1 MDTTELEKLLIFTK
15 QIVHT
20 GKGDLLCGACSLIA
34 CEKYPHYSAFLKHTQ
49 QWGNSNSLPLNTY
62 THLGD

>member
-34 CEKYPHYSAFLKHTQ
+34 CEKYPRYSAFLKHTQ
-49 QWGNSNSLPLNTY
+49 Q
-62 THLGD
+62 